1 VGQRCGQTLGLIEF
15 ALALFDAVQW
25 YRHNTLPGMVD
36 QSGQRGLHH
45 EPRQKCP
52 KPELPLVFEPVNAF

>member
-1 VGQRCGQTLGLIEF
+1 VGQRRGQTLGLIEF

-36 QSGQRGLHH
+36 QSGQCGLHH
-45 EPRQKCP
+45 EPR
-52 KPELPLVFEPVNAF
+52 